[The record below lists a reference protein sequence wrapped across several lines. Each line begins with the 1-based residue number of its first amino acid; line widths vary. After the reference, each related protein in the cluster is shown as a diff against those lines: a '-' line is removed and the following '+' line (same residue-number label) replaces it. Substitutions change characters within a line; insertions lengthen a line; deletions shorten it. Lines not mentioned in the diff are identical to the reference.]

1 MVWRKGGGWNNKI
14 KLTSVVR
21 LSLKLFP
28 FYVLFLTP
36 ENLTSSYVQFELSA
50 VARVPPGAY
59 LEMGFGYVQFVC
71 KVIPGSGGKDKKW
84 KYEAGKRGKG
94 IWAHS

>member
-1 MVWRKGGGWNNKI
+1 MWVLVGCKFDESLQIGLFSPFRLGFEQCWCGENGGWNNKI

-28 FYVLFLTP
+28 FYVLFLAP

-50 VARVPPGAY
+50 VARVPQEHTWRRDLDTYGLFA
-59 LEMGFGYVQFVC
+59 
-71 KVIPGSGGKDKKW
+71 
-84 KYEAGKRGKG
+84 R
-94 IWAHS
+94 